1 MSFLSKLKKPRP
13 AQRHAPGMV
22 LISLDGTP
30 HSLLERL
37 TREGKL
43 PHLDALLHDTDNTS
57 ATNPYTRIDS
67 VLPCV
72 SSVAWASYQTGLGP
86 CGHDIQ
92 GFVDLQPD
100 SYDYY
105 IPTGANLQGTTIWEA
120 LGNAGRK
127 VAAINVPETYP
138 PRGVNG
144 VLVSG
149 FLGTE
154 LERMTHPTEFAQR
167 LQRMGYVVDV
177 DAWLARENRTKMLDE
192 LDNALEVRFR
202 VLNSLLDEG
211 RYDYIHIHVMETDR
225 LMHFFHEFYT
235 LGEKG
240 DGADRGPASDAS
252 ANTGAEPAPP
262 IEVPKETVAEYGR
275 RFLAFYERTDE
286 LVGKIANE
294 LPEETT
300 LALVSD
306 HGFCNLDKEV
316 YTNFWLEREGWL
328 TLEGEPKL
336 TSITK
341 TTRAFS
347 LIPGRFYI
355 NDTGRYPRGSVTP
368 DQYDSVRDELAA
380 ALLKMR
386 DPDTDRKVIK
396 AVHRKEEIWQG
407 PYLDKAPDLVADPHE
422 GFDLKGNLGKPSM
435 TAKEY
440 LNGMHTFDDA
450 FLYIGG
456 QDLPSHNEG
465 WIGDLYPTVLKLLGV
480 ELPEGLHSKPL
491 V

>member
-13 AQRHAPGMV
+13 AQRHAPEIV

-30 HSLLERL
+30 HSLLEKL
-37 TREGKL
+37 FKEGKL
-43 PHLDALLHDTDNTS
+43 PNLDALLHDTSHTS
-57 ATNPYTRIDS
+57 ASKPYTRIDS

-92 GFVDLQPD
+92 GFVDLQPH

-105 IPTGANLQGTTIWEA
+105 IPIGANLQGTTIWEA
-120 LGNAGRK
+120 LGNGGK
-127 VAAINVPETYP
+127 QVAAINVPETYP
-138 PRGVNG
+138 PRPVNG

-154 LERMTHPTEFAQR
+154 LDRMTHPPEFAQR

-192 LDNALEVRFR
+192 LDNALEKRFQ
-202 VLNSLLDEG
+202 LLDSLLKEQ

-235 LGEKG
+235 LGEAG
-240 DGADRGPASDAS
+240 DGADSSPATD
-252 ANTGAEPAPP
+252 NTAEPAPP
-262 IEVPKETVAEYGR
+262 IEVPKETVVEYGR
-275 RFLAFYERTDE
+275 RFLSFYERTDE
-286 LVGKIANE
+286 LVGKIADE
-294 LPEETT
+294 LPGSTT

-316 YTNFWLEREGWL
+316 YTNHWLEREGWL
-328 TLEGEPKL
+328 TLDGEPKL
-336 TSITK
+336 TSITRD
-341 TTRAFS
+341 TRAFS

-355 NDTGRYPRGSVTP
+355 NDTNRYPNGSVTP
-368 DQYDSVRDELAA
+368 DQYESVRDELAT
-380 ALLKMR
+380 ALLELR
-386 DPDTDRKVIK
+386 DPDTDRKIIK
-396 AVHRKEEIWQG
+396 AVHKKEDIWQG
-407 PYLDKAPDLVADPHE
+407 AYLDKAPDLVADPHE
-422 GFDLKGNLGKPSM
+422 GFDLKGNLGKPTM

-456 QDLPSHNEG
+456 QDLPGHNQG
-465 WIGDLYPTVLKLLGV
+465 WIGDLYPTVLKLMGV
-480 ELPEGLHSKPL
+480 DIPEGLHSKPL

>member
-1 MSFLSKLKKPRP
+1 MSFLSKLKKPRV
-13 AQRHAPGMV
+13 AARHAPGMV

-30 HSLLERL
+30 HSLLEKLCRQNRL
-37 TREGKL
+37 
-43 PHLDALLHDTDNTS
+43 PNLDALLHDTSNT
-57 ATNPYTRIDS
+57 ATRPYTRIDS

-105 IPTGANLQGTTIWEA
+105 IPTGANLTGTTIWET
-120 LGNAGRK
+120 LGNAGKR
-127 VAAINVPETYP
+127 VAAVNVPETYP
-138 PRGVNG
+138 PRPVNG

-154 LERMTHPTEFAQR
+154 LSRMTHPPDFADR

-177 DAWLARENRTKMLDE
+177 DAWLARENRTRMLDE
-192 LDNALEVRFR
+192 LDKALEKRF
-202 VLNSLLDEG
+202 LLLDSLLDEG

-225 LMHFFHEFYT
+225 LLHFFHEFYE

-240 DGADRGPASDAS
+240 DGADRAPLPDGEP
-252 ANTGAEPAPP
+252 EPAPAA
-262 IEVPKETVAEYGR
+262 EVPRETVAEYGN
-275 RFLAFYERTDE
+275 RFLTFYQRVDE
-286 LVGKIANE
+286 LVGRTVE
-294 LPEETT
+294 RLDEEQTT

-306 HGFCNLDKEV
+306 HGFCTLEKEV
-316 YTNFWLEREGWL
+316 YTNHWLEQEGWL
-328 TLEGEPKL
+328 TLDGEPKL
-336 TSITK
+336 TSITGD
-341 TTRAFS
+341 TRAFS

-355 NDTGRYPRGSVTP
+355 NDTSRYPRGSVTP
-368 DQYDSVRDELAA
+368 DQYESVCDELTA
-380 ALLKMR
+380 ALLEMR
-386 DPDTDRKVIK
+386 DPTTDRKIIRRVLK
-396 AVHRKEEIWQG
+396 KEDIWQG

-456 QDLPSHNEG
+456 QDMPGHNEG

>member
-1 MSFLSKLKKPRP
+1 
-13 AQRHAPGMV
+13 MV

-30 HSLLERL
+30 HSLLEKL
-37 TREGKL
+37 CKEGKL
-43 PHLDALLHDTDNTS
+43 PNLDALLHDTSTTS
-57 ATNPYTRIDS
+57 ATRPYTRIDS

-100 SYDYY
+100 SYEYY
-105 IPTGANLQGTTIWEA
+105 IPTGANLQGTTIWQA
-120 LGNAGRK
+120 LGQANK
-127 VAAINVPETYP
+127 QVAAINVPETYP
-138 PRGVNG
+138 PRPVNG

-154 LERMTHPTEFAQR
+154 LDRMTHPPDFAKR
-167 LQRMGYVVDV
+167 LKQMDYIVDV
-177 DAWLARENRTKMLDE
+177 DAWLAREDRTKMLDE
-192 LDNALEVRFR
+192 LDKALDVRFR
-202 VLNSLLDEG
+202 VLDSLLNEG
-211 RYDYIHIHVMETDR
+211 RYDYIHLHVMETDR

-235 LGEKG
+235 LGEAG
-240 DGADRGPASDAS
+240 DGADQSPTTDNGP
-252 ANTGAEPAPP
+252 EPAPP
-262 IEVPKETVAEYGR
+262 IDVSKETVAEYGR
-275 RFLAFYERTDE
+275 RFLAFYQRVDQ
-286 LVGKIANE
+286 LVGQVANE
-294 LPEETT
+294 LPEHTT

-306 HGFCNLDKEV
+306 HGFCTLDKEV
-316 YTNFWLEREGWL
+316 YTNHWLEQAGWL
-328 TLEGEPKL
+328 TLDGEPKL

-341 TTRAFS
+341 ATRAFS

-355 NDTGRYPRGSVTP
+355 NDTQRYPRGSVTP

-380 ALLKMR
+380 ELLEMR
-386 DPDTDRKVIK
+386 DPDTNKKIIK
-396 AVHRKEEIWQG
+396 RVLKKEDIWQG

-422 GFDLKGNLGKPSM
+422 GFDLKGNLGKPTM

-456 QDLPSHNEG
+456 QDLPGHNEG
-465 WIGDLYPTVLKLLGV
+465 WIGDLYPTVLKLMGV
-480 ELPEGLHSKPL
+480 TPPEGLHSKSL